1 MTCLL
6 IRSYCREQYEL
17 PSEPIHNYENNKKQS
32 DVEEGGPTNTGDP
45 AKELFSKPSARKWL
59 VIIAVAS
66 ILVSFPL
73 LILAGVFQKPHDNAI
88 LTKPPQVGD
97 LFDPAKKDIAMQ
109 LVSSAEN
116 SSTDWKA
123 QYAYIEDIGD
133 NRGYTGGIIGF
144 TSGTGDMLRVVQYY
158 IQLKPDSNILAKYL
172 PALQK
177 VVGTPLH
184 DGLDP
189 TFVADW
195 KRAANDP
202 LFRQAQDHIQDI
214 MYFDP
219 AVTQAKADGLGPLG
233 QFIYFD
239 AIVMHGPGNTPESFS
254 GIRAAALTNAKLP
267 SQGGD
272 ETVYLNAFL
281 DARKADMLKD
291 PDRLDTS
298 RIDTEQ
304 RLFLE
309 QGNLG
314 LNLPLSWQTYG
325 DQYSITQ

>member
-1 MTCLL
+1 M
-6 IRSYCREQYEL
+6 
-17 PSEPIHNYENNKKQS
+17 PSEHLNNYENDKKDLGAE
-32 DVEEGGPTNTGDP
+32 DVEPVNTDEPAGPLLSLP
-45 AKELFSKPSARKWL
+45 IKRKWL
-59 VIIAVAS
+59 LIIALVA
-66 ILVSFPL
+66 ILISLPL
-73 LILAGVFQKPHDNAI
+73 LISASFYRIPEHTAA
-88 LTKPPQVGD
+88 LTQPTQVSD
-97 LFDPAKKDIAMQ
+97 LFDAHKKEIAMQ

-116 SSTDWKA
+116 SSTNWKA

-158 IQLKPDSNILAKYL
+158 TQLKPDNNILAKYI
-172 PALQK
+172 PALEK

-195 KRAANDP
+195 KNAANDP
-202 LFRQAQDHIQDI
+202 LFQQAQDNIRDV
-214 MYFDP
+214 MYLDP

-239 AIVMHGPGNTPESFS
+239 AIVMHGPGNTPASFS
-254 GIRAAALTNAKLP
+254 GIRAATLATAKP
-267 SQGGD
+267 PAQGGN

-281 DARKADMLKD
+281 DARKAAMLTD
-291 PDRLDTS
+291 PARFDTS

-304 RLFLE
+304 RLFLQ
-309 QGNLG
+309 QGNLN
-314 LNLPLSWQTYG
+314 LNLPLNWQTYG
-325 DQYSITQ
+325 DEYSILQ